1 MLMVRDSRES
11 CEQGEE
17 KGAQYQSQLQ
27 GRVVVKD
34 TNTGYVEL
42 HDMVCVIGYA
52 YTMSLL

>member
-1 MLMVRDSRES
+1 MVRHSRES

-34 TNTGYVEL
+34 MNTGYVEL